1 MKYPALVGI
10 VPRKNLWEIIKNEK
24 WYHIPVSA
32 NSAPKKP
39 ESIKY
44 IAFYFPEVFGEDG
57 YKVIWYAE
65 VLSFEIK
72 KRIELF
78 SNEPENK
85 RANEDYLQFHLT
97 KIQKL
102 PNVIFSKR
110 KRKDITHISTNTEK
124 LFSAKEINDLCWE
137 DSPLEDK
144 MHEEFKRRGIEAERQ
159 WFVEVKDHKYFLDFA
174 ALVGNKKIDIEC
186 DSRQFHSSQE
196 AIKKDKERDIFLKSA
211 GWQVLRFTGDEI
223 IKNIDNCFQIIEK
236 TIR

>member
-72 KRIELF
+72 KRISSAVVLTRYCLISSAVF
-78 SNEPENK
+78 LSNSV
-85 RANEDYLQFHLT
+85 T
-97 KIQKL
+97 
-102 PNVIFSKR
+102 
-110 KRKDITHISTNTEK
+110 
-124 LFSAKEINDLCWE
+124 
-137 DSPLEDK
+137 
-144 MHEEFKRRGIEAERQ
+144 
-159 WFVEVKDHKYFLDFA
+159 
-174 ALVGNKKIDIEC
+174 
-186 DSRQFHSSQE
+186 
-196 AIKKDKERDIFLKSA
+196 
-211 GWQVLRFTGDEI
+211 
-223 IKNIDNCFQIIEK
+223 
-236 TIR
+236 